1 LATITKLEDRR
12 SRDSIGA
19 LKWKGSMSLGNE
31 SSSPPSSFAL
41 ENESDEMQ
49 RRRNEKTGRKN
60 LKKKRNE
67 ALGVKLVRLKAD

>member
-1 LATITKLEDRR
+1 
-12 SRDSIGA
+12 
-19 LKWKGSMSLGNE
+19 MSLGNE